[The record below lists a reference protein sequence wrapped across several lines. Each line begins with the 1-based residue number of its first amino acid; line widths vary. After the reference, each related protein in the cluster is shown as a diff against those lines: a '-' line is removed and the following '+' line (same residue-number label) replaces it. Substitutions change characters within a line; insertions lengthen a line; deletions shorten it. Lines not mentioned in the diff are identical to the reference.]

1 MYHLKKMV
9 RIKVIAGTRLYMA
22 TAYVA
27 DVKAMLSIYKF
38 CASVPLH
45 YVITR
50 FTSYS

>member
-1 MYHLKKMV
+1 
-9 RIKVIAGTRLYMA
+9 MA

-38 CASVPLH
+38 CASVPLQ

-50 FTSYS
+50 FTSYSQWEYEFDNIELWIEQN